1 MLSTIV
7 VAGKDTPVMPVH
19 VISTRVLLVLKLS
32 SFLKFTADGVNW
44 SASSSN
50 RLNP

>member
-7 VAGKDTPVMPVH
+7 VVGKDTVVLPVH
-19 VISTRVLLVLKLS
+19 AINTHGVLKVKLS

-44 SASSSN
+44 SALSSS
-50 RLNP
+50 RLNS